1 LVRSGGARTLYIDDS
16 IWEQIQNLVK
26 LGYAKNASQLVN
38 LLLAEALGRLGHSGR
53 PVSMSYEA
61 LKTRHIALTRN
72 VSGLERQLKRNY
84 GSSYRALLTLAQ
96 DLGLDFKHLSNIDV
110 IVPELIKAWK
120 GNPSP
125 LHLFI
130 TLLEE
135 ARIRKEIEQKLQ
147 QLRQRPKN
155 ILRTPS

>member
-1 LVRSGGARTLYIDDS
+1 M
-16 IWEQIQNLVK
+16 
-26 LGYAKNASQLVN
+26 
-38 LLLAEALGRLGHSGR
+38 AEALDRLGHSGR

-61 LKTRHIALTRN
+61 LKIRHIALTRK
-72 VSGLERQLKRNY
+72 VSGLERQLRRSY

-96 DLGLDFKHLSNIDV
+96 NLGLDFKHLSNIDV
-110 IVPELIKAWK
+110 IVPELINAWK

-135 ARIRKEIEQKLQ
+135 AKVRKEIEQKLQ
-147 QLRQRPKN
+147 QLRQSQKI
-155 ILRTPS
+155 ILRTLGLISVKFRTLYVQGN